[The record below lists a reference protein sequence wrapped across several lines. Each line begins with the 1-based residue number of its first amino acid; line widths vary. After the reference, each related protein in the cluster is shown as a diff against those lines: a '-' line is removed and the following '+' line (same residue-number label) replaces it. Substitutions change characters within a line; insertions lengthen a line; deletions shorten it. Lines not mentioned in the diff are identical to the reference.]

1 MVNLKRPTG
10 TIPDTS
16 VVHQQLKF
24 AVCVRSSDQGDVN
37 CSSIIFSLT
46 AVLMLGGG
54 EFLLNLTPPPT
65 TPLKNKTKTNYL
77 CWTVKRFCEL
87 ARQSMNLNLIAG
99 SFSRMRFLLSWETIR
114 ANQLWTQSFHKSC
127 FRTAARV
134 PPFLPTLSLKGIKS
148 IDFVVIIIAFINRG
162 YKTEQSPLEVVSP
175 QGQVELM
182 AFLNMAECI

>member
-1 MVNLKRPTG
+1 MMLVTFCLSWIWPTG

-16 VVHQQLKF
+16 VVHQQQKF

-54 EFLLNLTPPPT
+54 PFKFNPPHPPT

-77 CWTVKRFCEL
+77 CWTVTRFCEL

-99 SFSRMRFLLSWETIR
+99 SFSRMRFLLSWGTIR

-134 PPFLPTLSLKGIKS
+134 P
-148 IDFVVIIIAFINRG
+148 
-162 YKTEQSPLEVVSP
+162 SPLPVPPHPFPKRNYEYRFCCDNYS
-175 QGQVELM
+175 
-182 AFLNMAECI
+182 FH